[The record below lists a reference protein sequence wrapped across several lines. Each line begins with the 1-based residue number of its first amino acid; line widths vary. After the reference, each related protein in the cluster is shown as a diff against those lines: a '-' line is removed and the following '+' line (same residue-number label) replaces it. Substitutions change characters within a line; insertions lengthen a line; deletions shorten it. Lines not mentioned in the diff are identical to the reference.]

1 MPADLSA
8 ANSDDRSKLCLTWP
22 PARPNGAY
30 RRGVRIYPWSSTNL
44 ASTRAVR
51 HCAEWAAPGLDSE
64 HRTAH
69 FSAPRHRRK
78 S

>member
-1 MPADLSA
+1 MPSDPSA
-8 ANSDDRSKLCLTWP
+8 ANSDDRSKLRMTWS
-22 PARPNGAY
+22 PARELMAY
-30 RRGVRIYPWSSTNL
+30 TATPCVHTRGL
-44 ASTRAVR
+44 ARTIRPPAVR
-51 HCAEWAAPGLDSE
+51 HRAKVGGPGLDSE